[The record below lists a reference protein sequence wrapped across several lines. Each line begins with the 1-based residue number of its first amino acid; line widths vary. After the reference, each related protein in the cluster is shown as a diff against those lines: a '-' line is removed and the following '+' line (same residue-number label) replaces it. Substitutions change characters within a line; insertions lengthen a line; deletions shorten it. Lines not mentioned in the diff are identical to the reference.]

1 MTKYQDK
8 AMASALIVST
18 LIVTLNII
26 AVTTGAADGFYAA
39 VQNWISSTL

>member
-8 AMASALIVST
+8 AMASALIVSA
-18 LIVTLNII
+18 LVVSLNII
-26 AVTTGAADGFYAA
+26 AVTTGAADGFYAS